1 MAIGIHILG
10 ELYGVNRQTLSRV
23 EHLEP
28 LLLKILRDHDF
39 KILASSFHQFHPFGV
54 TGFVLL
60 AESHVS
66 VHTWPEEAYIALDIF
81 SCSSEEQ
88 ALRAFEA
95 ICKELAPV
103 EVDRKIIDRGVSWRS
118 LGVFS
123 SPSCETVSGA
133 CGTS

>member
-10 ELYGVNRQTLSRV
+10 ELYGVDQRTLSYV

-39 KILASSFHQFHPFGV
+39 KILTSAFHQFHPFGV

-60 AESHVS
+60 SESHVS
-66 VHTWPEEAYIALDIF
+66 VHTWPEESYIALDIF

-95 ICKELAPV
+95 ICKELAPA
-103 EVDRKIIDRGVSWRS
+103 EVDRKIIDRGVSWKS

-123 SPSCETVSGA
+123 SPSYETVREA

>member
-10 ELYGVNRQTLSRV
+10 ELYGVAPQTLSRV
-23 EHLEP
+23 ENLEP

-39 KILASSFHQFHPFGV
+39 KILTSSFHQFHPFGV

-60 AESHVS
+60 SESHVS
-66 VHTWPEEAYIALDIF
+66 VHTWPEEGYIALDIF

-95 ICKELAPV
+95 ICKELAPM
-103 EVDRKIIDRGVSWRS
+103 EVDRKILDRGVSWKN

-123 SPSCETVSGA
+123 SPSYETVGGA